1 MKDYI
6 EHILEEIKH
15 NRLSKQEGLEQIR
28 QFRSKG
34 NVVQQTPD
42 GGQQTGM
49 QESTL
54 MLAPVWDIVAATQ
67 DVLWPA
73 ADTSV
78 VLIGGDASR
87 FEWMRKIY
95 PFLQRP
101 ELSATDNVEQL
112 LVQLKAID
120 KISHICWVAPVS
132 FSGGLSDERL
142 IDAQYEGVLSLFR
155 LTKALLQLNYAT
167 TGIGLT
173 IITEQALEVNLR
185 ETNHPANAG
194 VHGIASVIA
203 KEYPSWKVRLLDLEE
218 NTDWE
223 QAAVFNVPPSPEGET
238 FAYRNTRW
246 FNRKFVPYTATDSSD
261 VIYRQKG
268 VYVVIGGSGGVG
280 EVWSHYLADRYDAQ
294 LVWIGRRKADEDIQ
308 TKLEKFKK
316 KRPYYISADASD
328 SNALKDALQDA
339 QRQFGAIHGI
349 VHSALEVA
357 DKSIADLKEEE
368 FRRGVK
374 VKANIAVRIAQA
386 VGNDRPDFILFFSSM
401 AAFTR
406 EAGHS
411 VYASACT
418 FKDAF
423 ALQLAKSTGITVKV
437 MNWGYWG
444 DIGAGGQVPASF
456 RARLS
461 KAGIG
466 SITAEDGMKSLDS
479 LMAANISQIGLTKVN
494 TNFSMPQLLP
504 QTSVT
509 AYTTRSAP
517 VIDRLQQSARWDQ
530 ALVDRMYSEVEDP
543 MNAMGK
549 LLCHLLFGQLQ
560 SLGFF
565 HGAIEDVSEQRV
577 VSGVL
582 PIYYRWLE
590 ESLLVLSRHDF
601 VRLTDNVWYVTDY
614 SPVDMD
620 AVWGEWDSR
629 KEAWLSNPHI
639 KAKVVLLEV
648 SLKALP
654 EVLTGRKQSTQI
666 MFPNS
671 SMKLVEGIYKYN
683 LVADYFN
690 EVLADTVVDYLNTRI
705 KDDPAVRIRIIEIGA
720 GTGGTSA
727 MVFKKLAGYHQ
738 HVAEYC
744 YTDLSRAFLMHA
756 DREFGSQNPFL
767 TYRIFDAGKPPAMQ
781 DVPVETYDL
790 VVATNVL
797 HATKNIR
804 ETLRNTKALLKKNGL
819 VLLNEL
825 SSNNMVNHLAFSLL
839 EGWWLSEDEELR
851 IPGCPGLFPHQ
862 WQEVLENEGFDHVIF
877 PAEGTHTLGQQIV
890 VAQSNGV
897 VRQAMATEQPVTEI
911 TRETAQAAPQ
921 AKPVEVVSSSVANDQ
936 QREDK
941 VKAAIIDKLT
951 ISLKIGRKQINA
963 NAPFADYGL
972 DSITGVHF
980 IELLN
985 QELAISLS
993 TTTLFDHSSVNQL
1006 TSYLLETYPSLV
1018 HTGQMTEV
1026 PVTVAEKTDVAIA
1039 AATEQTGKEGI
1050 AEKEAI
1056 AVIGIS
1062 GRFPG
1067 ADNVDELWEHLAA
1080 GNDLVGSVKR
1090 WDLSS
1095 FFPDGRYC
1103 DKGGFLDD
1111 ITRFDPD
1118 FFGISGLEATYMDP
1132 QHRIFLEETWKAL
1145 EDAGYAGADME
1156 GKTCG
1161 IYVGCH
1167 AGDYQDLFSGHEPA
1181 QAMWGNA
1188 SSVVPAR
1195 IAYFL
1200 NLKGPAV
1207 SVDTACSSSLMSIH
1221 LACQGLWTGETQ
1233 MAIAGGIFVQSTPKF
1248 YVFANRAEM
1257 LSPTGHCH
1265 TFDEAA
1271 DGFVP
1276 GEGVGVVILK
1286 RLSEALAAG
1295 DHIYGVIAGSGINQD
1310 GTTNGITAPSAIS
1323 QERLVSDVY
1332 TSFGIDAASVQMIEA
1347 HGTGTRL
1354 GDPIEF
1360 EAITRAFRK
1369 QTNLSGY
1376 CSIGSIKT
1384 NIGHTSAAAGV
1395 AGLIKVLLSLKHKK
1409 IPASLYYKQGNPRIN
1424 FNDSPFYVNTVL
1436 RPWDINAGKKRMAA
1450 VSSFGF
1456 SGTNAHLVIAE
1467 APDATVSSIQQPAY
1481 LVVLSARSAEQ
1492 LRQQADMLAIAI
1504 GTHQYQTAAISYT
1517 LLNGRRH
1524 LTHRLACVVTDSAE
1538 LKRLLEQWLEKGK
1551 VAGIYTGIVA
1561 DGEEGS
1567 QTALKQYGN
1576 ECIAF
1581 CRSSPAKQEF
1591 REKLVVVAELFTQG
1605 YQLKYG
1611 SLLENGHRISLPSYP
1626 FVKEQYWLPDTA
1638 PQSGTTSLNGVLH
1651 PMLHRNIS
1659 SLSFTRYESTFTGKE
1674 FFLSDHVVNGKHIL
1688 PGVAYLEMAREAV
1701 AQALTDHGGPL
1712 PDVRLQNITWLQ
1724 PFAVNGHPE
1733 SLQVRLQQLQD
1744 TQVSFEI
1751 FSKNGNT
1758 EFVHSQGQAVPVAKP
1773 VLPAQSIEAIKAA
1786 CHLYQL
1792 SGEQCY
1798 LAFSAM
1804 GLAYGPAHKCIEEVF
1819 VGRDKVLARLVVPEV
1834 IATTSDA
1841 YTFHPALL
1849 DAALQ
1854 AAMALNTDLREPSRI
1869 APDSLALPFILQEAE
1884 VVEKITTPVLWVIAR
1899 NSAESRPGEQI
1910 VKLDVDVCDATGRTL
1925 VRLRGFSAKIPQ
1937 RHSGVAVNSPATVA
1951 DQTSYTSLLTP
1962 VWNELLH
1969 WTPVNSH
1976 LSKAAT
1982 VAIAGGTDAAVAQV
1996 RAHFPQSSILAIRPE
2011 ETVNAIVERL
2021 NGFGPVDH
2029 LVWIASYTHFETIT
2043 DSGIISTQQTTVL
2056 ALFRLIKALLAVG
2069 YGIRELQWT
2078 IITVKAQ
2085 AINKHDHIQAAAAGI
2100 HGLAGSMAKEY
2111 GNWSVRIVDVDDQ
2124 YHLPVG
2130 DLFSLPADKAGD
2142 AYAFRQGAWYQQG
2155 LLSIPPTRNDAP
2167 VYRKGGVYVV
2177 IGGASGIGKA
2187 WSEHLVSAYQAQIVW
2202 IGRRPEDTAIQAAIS
2217 VLKAAGKAPV
2227 YIQADATNETSL
2239 AAACR
2244 ETEQRFGRI
2253 HGIVHSAIVL
2263 QDRGL
2268 ASMEETQFMAG
2279 LSPKVDVCVNIAK
2292 VFRHVHPDFVLFFSG
2307 IMSFIKAA
2315 GQSNYAAGCTFK
2327 DAFAHQLATEW
2338 PVSVKVMN
2346 WGYWGTLGIVAS
2358 KEYQDRMTAAG
2369 ILSISPDEGMR
2380 ALDTLMTGSF
2390 GQIAFAKTTQAVP
2403 LIAMLPSEKVAIY
2416 NDTIPSLIGALGN
2429 AAQQTDAESDTLYTA
2444 VLSELSDRA
2453 ALLFGAVADGVE
2465 PDAPLTEYGFD
2476 ELALAGVLN
2485 HLNERYGLQLVP
2497 SMFAENITFRQAA
2510 TQVAGLRPGTSA
2522 IAAAYEEK
2530 ADRIR
2535 RTVLPHMQ
2543 EMDAMLAKVLW
2554 SILGGMGLWREQVVT
2569 VDSLLSGTTIRPGFR
2584 RWLEESLEA
2593 LVRKGYLLAEKT
2605 GYTVQQTFSSA
2616 PDVVWSEWHQQK
2628 RAWLNNPS
2636 LQARVKLLEET
2647 LKVLPEILT
2656 GEIAATS
2663 VLFPGSS
2670 MERVEGIYKHNLVSE
2685 YFNEVLSATLLEY
2698 LRLRKEQDPAMK
2710 VRILEAGA
2718 GTGGTS
2724 YTVLHQLA
2732 PYKAHIAEYC
2742 YTDVSKAFLQFAEQT
2757 YGPSFPY
2764 LTYQLFDVEK
2774 PIEEQGIPAGAFDIV
2789 ISANALHATHNIRQ
2803 TLRNIKASMKKSGLL
2818 LLNEMCVNPLFPHL
2832 TFGLLD
2838 GWWLYEDPALRMPG
2852 CPGLS
2857 PASWKRVME
2866 ETGLDPVVFPVA
2878 AAADLD
2884 FQIIVAESDGIV
2896 RQPEQQRSSVAATS
2910 TVVAPPA
2917 MRNEPPQ
2924 PAAKPLQQV
2933 TAVAAGVTDQMI
2945 EEHIRM
2951 VLHESIATV
2960 LMIKEDRILD
2970 ERSFSEYGIDSIIAV
2985 KLINLINKECG
2996 VTLQTTVLF
3005 DYNNVNQLLRHII
3018 DKFKPSLVRALS
3030 AAVIADVPAAAIPVA
3045 GQEQTIIA
3053 PPAYTSGPE
3062 RPLTV
3067 TPIAEIPAAAMG
3079 TYHRVLLERPGGIE
3093 ELRIVA
3099 ADVSAPAPDEV
3110 QISVRSFSLN
3120 FADLLCLRGL
3130 YPGMPPYPFT
3140 PGVEASGVIVHVG
3153 SNVKAFRKGDE
3164 VIATIA
3170 ETMGGQAT
3178 HITCQQKDVFLKPA
3192 SLSFEEA
3199 AALPAVAMTA
3209 IDTLH
3214 KAGLKKGERILIQ
3227 TATGGTGLMLVQ
3239 LALHYGAE
3247 IYATAGSQHK
3257 LDYLRQ
3263 LGVQHVINYRENDFQ
3278 QELMRM
3284 TGGQGVHVVVNTL
3297 SGDAMQKGM
3306 QCLAPGGRY
3315 VELAMMALKSARNI
3329 DLSIFSNN
3337 QAFYSGDVRKL
3348 GMLDHTLITS
3358 YRKEML
3364 AMVEKGVLRPT
3375 ICKQFSLESLSAAYA
3390 FLDQRENIGKVV
3402 VGIPSAYQYRAG
3414 LDHEVVS
3421 AKQTTVPVQTGFAK
3435 EDIAVIGVSGRFPQ
3449 SDNIHELW
3457 EHLKEGHDLTEEVNR
3472 WDLES
3477 YYANDPEKAYCKR
3490 GGFLKDIASFDPLFF
3505 NISGAEATYMDP
3517 QQRIF
3522 LEEAWRAL
3530 EDAGY
3535 AGKIVDGASCGVY
3548 VGCHVG
3554 DYHHLFDEREQP
3566 AQAMWGNA
3574 GSVIPARIAYYL
3586 NLKGPAIAV
3595 DTACSSSL
3603 VSIHLACQGLWS
3615 NETSMAL
3622 AGGVF
3627 IQSTPWFYLSAN
3639 KAEMLSPTG
3648 YCHTFDQ
3655 QADGFVPGEGAGVVV
3670 LKRLSDA
3677 LAAGDH
3683 IYGVIK
3689 GSAINQDGTTNGLTA
3704 PSALSQEQLEAK
3716 VYSSFDINPAEIQL
3730 VEAHGTGTRLGDPIE
3745 YDALTR
3751 AFARFTDEKQFCAI
3765 GSIKSNMGHAAAAAG
3780 VSGLVKLLLSLRYK
3794 QIPPSLHFH
3803 DGNTNIAFT
3812 DSPFYVNTT
3821 LRDWPQP
3828 VHHKRMAAI
3837 SSFGFSGTNAHLILE
3852 EAPAVVRT
3860 HAALPGYLFVLS
3872 ARTDKQLKAQV
3883 SQLLAH
3889 LSQDPDANAGNIS
3902 YTLLLGRKHLLH
3914 RIACVARTTR
3924 ELVNML
3930 KKYLEKGKAPQLY
3943 TAVLTEGE
3951 FREQAALRKYGNEC
3965 LRQLGQTDN
3974 PTDYLERLFSVGELF
3989 IQGYNLEYEALFT
4002 GGEYGRV
4009 PLPVYPFEK
4018 EIYWVEE
4025 SVRPRVIETQLHP
4038 LLHRYAPVAGS
4049 QQFITVFRG
4058 SEYFFTGHVIQQ
4070 KTILPGVAY
4079 LEMARAAI
4087 MHVLPPLPAGAVLQL
4102 KDVVLSQPLIAEDRT
4117 LTVHTRLAE
4126 DGAGDS
4132 TFEIS
4137 SISADGQTILH
4148 CSGRLSVQ
4156 TNLQFPSRNLSAVAA
4171 SCNVGVVSGE
4181 QLYALF
4187 AGKESVYGPLFQAV
4201 QHVLTGRG
4209 ISLATIQLPSSLLYK
4224 PGEYQLHPV
4233 VMDAALQSTLALS
4246 PDDAQ
4251 YSALPFLFEE
4261 VTVLRSCEP
4270 NMKAVVTE
4278 TSGAGNAKVRSF
4290 SIELY
4295 NEQEQLCVLVRN
4307 LHIRMLALTPAVV
4320 NETVYFLPQWRQ
4332 AVLSDSGTVVADRQ
4346 LVVYGRHL
4354 ADRWSA
4360 AAKVKV
4366 IEDLSG
4372 TPEARFTQA
4381 SLALL
4386 HILRDMLGM
4395 KKHHQQLLQVVIS
4408 QQDAA
4413 LLMAGFSAMLKT
4425 AHQEKPA
4432 LLCQLIVVEEGTEPE
4447 QLVLQNGA
4455 DPEEQLIKYENGQRY
4470 VAGFTRIDSTSLD
4483 DRMPWR
4489 QNGTYLITGGA
4500 GGLGRIFANEIARK
4514 VAGARII
4521 LTGRSA
4527 QDVRQQE
4534 LLHALE
4540 ESGVKAVYQQMDV
4553 SNEAAVQQVVA
4564 DILRENG
4571 ALHGVIHCAGIT
4583 ADDFIIRK
4591 EDTSFERVLAPKVN
4605 GLVGLDKVTKDL
4617 ALDFFVVS
4625 SSMAGVL
4632 GNTGQVDYAAANAF
4646 MDAYIASRQQLVASG
4661 QRHGRSVS
4669 INWSLWEEGGMRP
4682 DHISENIIKETT
4694 GMLALDRQQGIS
4706 AFYRALNSGL
4716 PQVMVVA
4723 GNGQRLVEAISHTVK
4738 KTVPDEKK
4746 STVAGTSHEKAVA
4759 LLKQRLSAVLKIPAA
4774 QIETNAQLEKY
4785 GIDSVMVVTLTNA
4798 LEQTFG
4804 LLPKTLFFEYQ
4815 TIAQL
4820 AGYFQEAFPEKIA
4833 ELTGGGGTRSEH
4845 RESVLPSAIQAKMP
4859 VIQQQQAKASPQQQ
4873 LEDVAIIG
4881 LAGRYPGAADINAF
4895 WENLRAG
4902 KDTVTEVP
4910 SERWAHQL
4918 FFDPAK
4924 GKAGKTYTK
4933 WGGFID
4939 GVDEFD
4945 PRFFNISPREAVM
4958 IDPQER
4964 LFLQCVYNTMED
4976 AGYTRQSLAAAGN
4989 VGVFAGVMYLEYQ
5002 LYGLQETMAGRPVA
5016 MSGSASSIAN
5026 RVSYF
5031 CNFHGPSLAVDTMC
5045 SSSLTALHLA
5055 CHSLQRGECAVAIAG
5070 GVNVSIHPNK
5080 YLMLGQGGFASS
5092 KGRCE
5097 SFGEGGDG
5105 YVPGEG
5111 VGAVLLKP
5119 LSRAV
5124 ADGDHIY
5131 GVIRGSAIN
5140 HGGKTNGYTVP
5151 NPQAQATLISTA
5163 LRNAG
5168 IDARTISYIEAHG
5181 TGTSL
5186 GDPIEIAGLTK
5197 SFREYGNDVQY
5208 CAIGSAKSNI
5218 GHCESAAGIA
5228 GISKILLQLKHR
5240 ELAPSL
5246 HTAQLNPNI
5255 DFASSPFQV
5264 QVRSGKWERPVV
5276 TIDGVTRQYPLR
5288 AGLSAFGAGGSNAH
5302 ILIEEYV
5309 AVNEGPSYIDGPFVI
5324 VLSTKDE
5331 ARLNELVSRLL
5342 ASVRQGVYTDA
5353 DLASIAYTL
5362 QVGREAM
5369 DERLGLIVHSL
5380 AELES
5385 LLSAGAAAIYRSE
5398 GATQAAVLSGLLGD
5412 EEVNALTDKW
5422 LRDRNYDKLLR
5433 YWVKGGTVNWELLY
5447 PGAHPQR
5454 ISLPVYPFA
5463 KEKYWI
5469 VKPEHV
5475 DQLTLSL
5482 TQQGHKNLVNQDQPA
5497 TVKAPVVSK
5506 EENDHR
5512 IDLTPL
5518 SVVDE
5523 IIPTGPTSV
5532 TQSIELTSEP
5542 VPLPEERVPETSII
5556 SVVAENSLVTIEETL
5571 RKSLALALGLEES
5584 EILADKN
5591 FIDLGL
5597 DSIMGV
5603 EWIKSINTAFGI
5615 ELGAARLYD
5624 YPELRK
5630 LAAFIRAEQQKSGS
5644 TTSAQQEIP
5653 AAAIPVVKPALQTP
5667 AQPSS
5672 GSAII
5677 TAPSV
5682 NILKE
5687 ELTRS
5692 LAGALSLLPGEI
5704 SPDRNFVD
5712 MGLDSIIGVEWIHQI
5727 NARYGTAVIV
5737 TKIYDHATINEFA
5750 KFLSSEMTNIS
5761 TYEPVQSL
5769 QQEFSLD
5776 DVVRQVEK
5784 GEMDAEAANLLL
5796 AVLSKQ

>member
-34 NVVQQTPD
+34 TVVQQGTD
-42 GGQQTGM
+42 AGQQNGL
-49 QESTL
+49 QEKTL
-54 MLAPVWDIVAATQ
+54 MLVPVWDIAADAQ
-67 DVLWPA
+67 ERLWPA
-73 ADTSV
+73 TDTPV
-78 VLIGGDASR
+78 VLIGGDAKR
-87 FEWMRKIY
+87 FEWMRQLY
-95 PFLQRP
+95 PSIQQLQ
-101 ELSATDNVEQL
+101 LSATADIEQIV
-112 LVQLKAID
+112 VQLKAID
-120 KISHICWVAPVS
+120 KIGHICWIAPVA
-132 FSGGLSDERL
+132 FSGSLNDDRL
-142 IDAQYEGVLSLFR
+142 VDAQYEGVLSLFR
-155 LTKALLQLNYAT
+155 LTKALLQLDYARV
-167 TGIGLT
+167 GIGLT
-173 IITEQALEVNLR
+173 IITEQTLEVNLR
-185 ETNHPANAG
+185 ETNYPANAG

-203 KEYPSWKVRLLDLEE
+203 KEYPSWKIRLLDLEE
-218 NTDWE
+218 NADWE
-223 QAAVFNVPPSPEGET
+223 AAAVFNIRPSADGET
-238 FAYRNTRW
+238 LAYRNTRW
-246 FNRKFVPYTATDSSD
+246 FNRRFVSYAGSDSKD
-261 VIYRQKG
+261 VLYRQGG

-308 TKLEKFKK
+308 VKLKKFTK

-328 SNALKDALQDA
+328 SNVLRDALQEIKA
-339 QRQFGAIHGI
+339 QFGAVHGI

-357 DKSIADLKEEE
+357 DKSMADLTEEA

-374 VKANIAVRIAQA
+374 VKADIAIRIAQA

-423 ALQLAKSTGITVKV
+423 ALQLAKSTGIRVKV

-466 SITAEDGMKSLDS
+466 SITADEGMKSLDS
-479 LMAANISQIGLTKVN
+479 LMTANIGQIGLTRVN
-494 TNFSMPQLLP
+494 ANFTMPQLLH
-504 QTSVT
+504 QTSIT
-509 AYTTRSAP
+509 TYTTRSTP
-517 VIDRLQQSARWDQ
+517 VIDRLKQLADWDQ
-530 ALVDRMYSEVEDP
+530 TLVDRMYSEVEDP

-565 HGAIEDVSEQRV
+565 RSAIEEVGKQRV
-577 VSGVL
+577 ESGVL

-601 VRLTDNVWYVTDY
+601 VYLTDGAWHVTDY

-620 AVWGEWDSR
+620 AVWAEWDSR
-629 KEAWLSNPHI
+629 KEAWLNNPHI

-654 EVLTGRKQSTQI
+654 EVLTGKKQSTQI

-756 DREFGSQNPFL
+756 DREFGAENPFL
-767 TYRIFDAGKPPAMQ
+767 TYRIFDAGKSPATQ
-781 DVPVETYDL
+781 DVPVEAYDL
-790 VVATNVL
+790 VIATNVL

-804 ETLRNTKALLKKNGL
+804 ETLRNTKALLNKNGL

-851 IPGCPGLFPHQ
+851 IPGCPGLFPYQ

-877 PAEGTHTLGQQIV
+877 PAEGTHALGQQIV

-897 VRQAMATEQPVTEI
+897 VRQALEIEQPVKEI
-911 TRETAQAAPQ
+911 AKATVDVSPQ
-921 AKPVEVVSSSVANDQ
+921 VKPVDVVPSSAANDQ

-941 VKAAIIDKLT
+941 VKSAIIDKLT
-951 ISLKIGRKQINA
+951 ISLKIDRKQINV

-1006 TSYLLETYPSLV
+1006 TSYLLDTYPSLA
-1018 HTGQMTEV
+1018 HTGLLTEMPMTIPNAQKADMV
-1026 PVTVAEKTDVAIA
+1026 VAVSK
-1039 AATEQTGKEGI
+1039 EQTKKEGI
-1050 AEKEAI
+1050 VQKEAI

-1067 ADNVDELWEHLAA
+1067 ADNVDELWKHLAA
-1080 GNDLVGSVKR
+1080 GTDLVGSVKR
-1090 WDLSS
+1090 WDLSG

-1111 ITRFDPD
+1111 ITCFDPD

-1156 GKTCG
+1156 GRTCG

-1167 AGDYQDLFSGHEPA
+1167 AGDYQELFSGHEPA

-1257 LSPTGHCH
+1257 LSPTGHCY

-1276 GEGVGVVILK
+1276 GEGAGVVILK
-1286 RLSEALAAG
+1286 RLSDALAAG

-1332 TSFGIDAASVQMIEA
+1332 ASFGIDAASIQMIEA

-1369 QTNLSGY
+1369 QTSLNGY

-1395 AGLIKVLLSLKHKK
+1395 AGLIKVLLSLKYKK
-1409 IPASLYYKQGNPRIN
+1409 IPASLHYKQGNPRIN

-1467 APDATVSSIQQPAY
+1467 APDAGVSNVQQPAY

-1492 LRQQADMLAIAI
+1492 LRQQADMLAAAI
-1504 GTHQYQTAAISYT
+1504 GTYQHEVAAISYT

-1524 LTHRLACVVTDSAE
+1524 LTHRLACVVADSVE

-1551 VAGIYTGIVA
+1551 VADIYTGIVS

-1576 ECIAF
+1576 ECITF
-1581 CRSSPAKQEF
+1581 CRSSRPQQEY

-1611 SLLENGHRISLPSYP
+1611 SLFESGRRISLPSYP
-1626 FVKEQYWLPDTA
+1626 FVKEKYWLPETA
-1638 PQSGTTSLNGVLH
+1638 PQPAKTLFNGVLH

-1659 SLSFTRYESTFTGKE
+1659 GLSFTRYESTFTGRE
-1674 FFLSDHVVNGKHIL
+1674 FFLSDHVVDGKHIL

-1701 AQALTDHGGPL
+1701 AQALADNGGLL
-1712 PDVRLQNITWLQ
+1712 PDVRLQNINWLQ
-1724 PFAVNGHPE
+1724 PFSVNGHPA

-1744 TQVSFEI
+1744 TQVAFEI
-1751 FSKNGNT
+1751 FSKQGNN
-1758 EFVHSQGQAVPVAKP
+1758 EFIHSQGQAVPAGKS
-1773 VLPAQSIEAIKAA
+1773 VLPAQSIEALKAS

-1798 LAFSAM
+1798 RAFSAM
-1804 GLAYGPAHKCIEEVF
+1804 GLAYGPAHRCITEVF
-1819 VGRDKVLARLVVPEV
+1819 VGRDKVLARLVIPEV
-1834 IATTSDA
+1834 IAPTSDA

-1884 VVEKITTPVLWVIAR
+1884 VIEKIKGPDLWVVAR
-1899 NSAESRPGEQI
+1899 NNAESRPGEQI
-1910 VKLDVDVCDATGRTL
+1910 VKLDVDVCDTAGRTL

-1937 RHSGVAVNSPATVA
+1937 RGQSGVALNSPATIA
-1951 DQTSYTSLLTP
+1951 DQSSHTSLLTP

-1969 WTPVNSH
+1969 WTPVSNLPS
-1976 LSKAAT
+1976 AASA
-1982 VAIAGGTDAAVAQV
+1982 VAIIGGTDAAISQL
-1996 RAHFPQSSILAIRPE
+1996 RAHLPQSRLLAVRPE
-2011 ETVNAIVERL
+2011 ETVNVIADRL
-2021 NGFGPVDH
+2021 TSFGPVDH
-2029 LVWIASYTHFETIT
+2029 IVWIAPYTHFATLA
-2043 DSGIISTQQTTVL
+2043 DSGIISAQQTTVL

-2069 YGIRELQWT
+2069 YGIKELQWT
-2078 IITVKAQ
+2078 IVTVKAQ

-2111 GNWSVRIVDVDDQ
+2111 GNWSVRIVDVDDPHQ
-2124 YHLPVG
+2124 LPVG
-2130 DLFSLPADKAGD
+2130 EIFSLPVNKEGD
-2142 AYAFRQGAWYQQG
+2142 AYAFRQGSWYQQQ
-2155 LLSIPPTRNDAP
+2155 LLSIPHTVNDAP
-2167 VYRKGGVYVV
+2167 VYRKGGIYVV

-2187 WSEHLVSAYQAQIVW
+2187 WSEHLVRKYQAQIVW
-2202 IGRRPEDTAIQAAIS
+2202 IGRRPEDAVIKAAIS
-2217 VLKAAGKAPV
+2217 ALEAAGKAPV
-2227 YIQADATNETSL
+2227 YIQADATNEASL

-2244 ETEQRFGRI
+2244 ETETRFGRI

-2268 ASMEETQFMAG
+2268 ANMEDMHFMAG
-2279 LSPKVDVCVNIAK
+2279 LSPKVDVCVNMAK

-2327 DAFAHQLATEW
+2327 DAFAHQLGIEW

-2346 WGYWGTLGIVAS
+2346 WGYWGTLGIVSS
-2358 KEYQDRMTAAG
+2358 KAYQDRMTAAG
-2369 ILSISPDEGMR
+2369 ILSISPEEGLH
-2380 ALDTLMTGSF
+2380 ALDTLMTGAF
-2390 GQIAFAKTTQAVP
+2390 GQIAFAKTTHAVP
-2403 LIAMLPSEKVAIY
+2403 LTTMLPSEKINVY
-2416 NDTIPSLIGALGN
+2416 TGTIPSLIGDLGN
-2429 AAQQTDAESDTLYTA
+2429 TAKQRDIENDTLHTA
-2444 VLSELSDRA
+2444 VLNELSDRA
-2453 ALLFGAVADGVE
+2453 ALLFGTVSGGID
-2465 PDAPLTEYGFD
+2465 PDAQLMEYGFD

-2510 TQVAGLRPGTSA
+2510 TQVAGHHAGTFS
-2522 IAAAYEEK
+2522 IAAAHEEK

-2535 RTVLPHMQ
+2535 KTVLPHMQ
-2543 EMDAMLAKVLW
+2543 EMDDMLAKMLW
-2554 SILGGMGLWREQVVT
+2554 SILGSMGLGREQLVT
-2569 VDSLLSGTTIRPGFR
+2569 VDRLLQGTTIRPGFR

-2593 LVRKGYLLAEKT
+2593 LARKGYLLVEQT
-2605 GYTVQQTFSSA
+2605 GYRLQQTLLVA
-2616 PDVVWSEWHQQK
+2616 PDVIWSEWHQRK
-2628 RAWLNNPS
+2628 TAWLNNPS

-2656 GEIAATS
+2656 GQIAATS

-2724 YTVLHQLA
+2724 YTVLHQLV
-2732 PYKAHIAEYC
+2732 PYKEHIAEYC

-2774 PIEEQGIPAGAFDIV
+2774 PIAEQGIPADAFDIV

-2803 TLRNIKASMKKSGLL
+2803 TLRNIKAAMKKNGLL

-2852 CPGLS
+2852 CPGLA

-2884 FQIIVAESDGIV
+2884 FQIIVAESDGVV
-2896 RQPEQQRSSVAATS
+2896 RQPEQQRSSTAVPPV
-2910 TVVAPPA
+2910 VVAPAA
-2917 MRNEPPQ
+2917 MKKESPQ
-2924 PAAKPLQQV
+2924 PAPKPVQQA
-2933 TAVAAGVTDQMI
+2933 TAIAAGITDQMI
-2945 EEHIRM
+2945 EEHVRM

-2960 LMIKEDRILD
+2960 LMIKEGRILD

-2996 VTLQTTVLF
+2996 VTLQTTALF

-3018 DKFKPSLVRALS
+3018 EKFKPALVRALS
-3030 AAVIADVPAAAIPVA
+3030 TEVIADVPGTTVPVSA
-3045 GQEQTIIA
+3045 
-3053 PPAYTSGPE
+3053 PE
-3062 RPLTV
+3062 RTAIHQSVYTAVPELSLPV
-3067 TPIAEIPAAAMG
+3067 TPLAEIPVTSTG

-3099 ADVSAPAPDEV
+3099 TDVSAPAPDEV

-3130 YPGMPPYPFT
+3130 YPDMPPYPFT
-3140 PGVEASGVIVHVG
+3140 PGVEASGVVVDVG
-3153 SNVKAFRKGDE
+3153 NNVKAFRKGDE

-3178 HITCQQKDVFLKPA
+3178 LITCKQKDVFLKPA

-3199 AALPAVAMTA
+3199 SALPAVAMTA

-3247 IYATAGSQHK
+3247 VYATAGSQHK
-3257 LDYLRQ
+3257 LDYLYQ
-3263 LGVQHVINYRENDFQ
+3263 LGVQHVINYRERDFQ

-3315 VELAMMALKSARNI
+3315 VELAMMALKSARNV
-3329 DLSIFSNN
+3329 DLSIFNNN
-3337 QAFYSGDVRKL
+3337 QAFYSVDVRKL

-3358 YRKEML
+3358 YRNEML
-3364 AMVEKGVLRPT
+3364 ALVEKGVLRPT

-3402 VGIPSAYQYRAG
+3402 VGIPVTHQYQAG
-3414 LDHEVVS
+3414 PGYQSVS
-3421 AKQTTVPVQTGFAK
+3421 GNQVTAPAQHGFTR

-3457 EHLKEGHDLTEEVNR
+3457 EHLKEGHDLTEEVSR
-3472 WDLES
+3472 WDLET
-3477 YYANDPEKAYCKR
+3477 YYADDPGKAYCKR

-3535 AGKIVDGASCGVY
+3535 AGKSIDGASCGVY

-3554 DYHHLFDEREQP
+3554 DYHHLFDEKEQP

-3704 PSALSQEQLEAK
+3704 PSALSQEQLEVK
-3716 VYSSFDINPAEIQL
+3716 VYSNFDINPADIQL

-3803 DGNTNIAFT
+3803 DGNANIAFA

-3828 VHHKRMAAI
+3828 ARHKRMAAI

-3852 EAPAVVRT
+3852 EAPVVVRT
-3860 HAALPGYLFVLS
+3860 HAALPGYLIVFS

-3883 SQLLAH
+3883 SQLLAY
-3889 LSQDPDANAGNIS
+3889 LDQEPDADAGNIS

-3914 RIACVARTTR
+3914 RIACVVRNTR
-3924 ELVNML
+3924 ELINML
-3930 KKYLEKGKAPQLY
+3930 KKYLEKGRAPQLY

-3965 LRQLGQTDN
+3965 LRQLSHADN
-3974 PTDYLERLFSVGELF
+3974 PADYLERLFSVGELF
-3989 IQGYNLEYEALFT
+3989 IQGYNLEYETLFT
-4002 GGEYGRV
+4002 AGEYGRI

-4018 EIYWVEE
+4018 DIYWVEE
-4025 SVRPRVIETQLHP
+4025 SMRPRAITTQLHP
-4038 LLHRYAPVAGS
+4038 LLHRYAPVAGL
-4049 QQFITVFRG
+4049 QQFTSVFRG

-4070 KTILPGVAY
+4070 KKILPGVAY

-4087 MHVLPPLPAGAVLQL
+4087 MHVLPPLPAGSTLQL
-4102 KDVVLSQPLIAEDRT
+4102 KDVVLSQLLVAEDRP
-4117 LTVHTRLAE
+4117 LTVHTRLVE

-4132 TFEIS
+4132 SFKIS
-4137 SISADGQTILH
+4137 SAGGDGQTILH
-4148 CSGRLSVQ
+4148 CSGRLSIQ
-4156 TNLQFPSRNLSAVAA
+4156 TNVEIPSRSLSAVTAA
-4171 SCNVGVVSGE
+4171 CNAGVVTGE

-4187 AGKESVYGPLFQAV
+4187 TEKESVYGPLFRAV
-4201 QHVLTGRG
+4201 KQVLTGRG
-4209 ISLATIQLPSSLLYK
+4209 IALATIQLPSSLPYT
-4224 PGEYQLHPV
+4224 PGEYQLHPII
-4233 VMDAALQSTLALS
+4233 MDAALQSTLALS
-4246 PDDAQ
+4246 PGDDQ

-4261 VTVLRSCEP
+4261 VTLLRSCEP
-4270 NMKAVVTE
+4270 EMKVVVTE
-4278 TSGAGNAKVRSF
+4278 TSEKGQEKVRSF

-4295 NEQEQLCVLVRN
+4295 NEREELCVLVRN
-4307 LHIRMLALTPAVV
+4307 LHIRMLTVTPAVT
-4320 NETVYFLPQWRQ
+4320 NETVYFQPQWRH
-4332 AVLSDSGTVVADRQ
+4332 AALPDRSAVVADRQ
-4346 LVVYGRHL
+4346 VVVYGRQL
-4354 ADRWSA
+4354 ASSWSDA
-4360 AAKVKV
+4360 AHIKV
-4366 IEDLSG
+4366 IEDMAV
-4372 TPEARFTQA
+4372 TPETRFTQA
-4381 SLALL
+4381 GLALL
-4386 HILRDMLGM
+4386 HIIRDVLGM

-4408 QQDAA
+4408 KDDAS
-4413 LLMAGFSAMLKT
+4413 LLMTGFSAMLKT

-4432 LLCQLIVVEEGTEPE
+4432 LLCQLIIVADGTAPE
-4447 QLVLQNGA
+4447 QLTIMNSA

-4470 VAGFTRIDSTSLD
+4470 VSAFTRIDSTSLD

-4500 GGLGRIFANEIARK
+4500 GGLGSIFANEIAQQIP
-4514 VAGARII
+4514 GAHII
-4521 LTGRSA
+4521 LTGRSE
-4527 QDVRQQE
+4527 QDRKQEE
-4534 LLHALE
+4534 LLRTLDGLGA
-4540 ESGVKAVYQQMDV
+4540 KAVYYQMDV
-4553 SNEAAVQQVVA
+4553 SNEEAVQQVIT
-4564 DILRENG
+4564 DILRRNG
-4571 ALHGVIHCAGIT
+4571 TLHGIIHCAGIT
-4583 ADDFIIRK
+4583 DDDFIIRK
-4591 EDTSFERVLAPKVN
+4591 EDASFKRVLAPKVN
-4605 GLVGLDKVTKDL
+4605 GLVWLDKATKDIV
-4617 ALDFFVVS
+4617 LDFFAVS
-4625 SSMAGVL
+4625 SSMAGAL
-4632 GNTGQVDYAAANAF
+4632 GNSGQVDYAAANAF
-4646 MDAYIASRQQLVASG
+4646 MDAYITSRQQLVASG

-4669 INWSLWEEGGMRP
+4669 INWSLWEDGGMRP
-4682 DHISENIIKETT
+4682 DSTSENIIKQTT
-4694 GMLALDRQQGIS
+4694 GMQALDRQQGIS
-4706 AFYRALNSGL
+4706 AFYKALNSGL

-4723 GNGQRLVEAISHTVK
+4723 GDGQRLVGAITHTVQ
-4738 KTVPDEKK
+4738 TTGRHEKK
-4746 STVAGTSHEKAVA
+4746 STVAGTTHEKAVA
-4759 LLKQRLSAVLKIPAA
+4759 LLKQQMSAVLKIPAA

-4804 LLPKTLFFEYQ
+4804 PLPKTLFFEYQ

-4820 AGYFQEAFPEKIA
+4820 AGYFLEAFSGKIA
-4833 ELTGGGGTRSEH
+4833 QLTGDTGVHSEG
-4845 RESVLPSAIQAKMP
+4845 RKPTVSSPVQARNP
-4859 VIQQQQAKASPQQQ
+4859 VIQQQPAKAIPQQQ

-4881 LAGRYPGAADINAF
+4881 LAGRYPGAVDINAF
-4895 WENLRAG
+4895 WENLRTG

-4910 SERWAHQL
+4910 TERWAHQL
-4918 FFDPAK
+4918 FFDPEK

-4976 AGYTRQSLAAAGN
+4976 AGYTRQSLSAAGN

-5002 LYGLQETMAGRPVA
+5002 LYGLQETMLGRPVA

-5031 CNFHGPSLAVDTMC
+5031 CNFNGPSLAVDTMC

-5055 CHSLQRGECAVAIAG
+5055 CQSLQRGECVVAIAG

-5119 LSRAV
+5119 LSRAI

-5151 NPQAQATLISTA
+5151 NPQAQATLIGTA

-5197 SFREYGNDVQY
+5197 SFREYSDDVQY

-5246 HTAQLNPNI
+5246 HANKLNPNI
-5255 DFASSPFQV
+5255 DFTASPFQL
-5264 QVRSGKWERPVV
+5264 QVKSGKWERPVV
-5276 TIDGVTRQYPLR
+5276 TIDGTTQQYPLR
-5288 AGLSAFGAGGSNAH
+5288 AGISAFGAGGSNAH
-5302 ILIEEYV
+5302 VLIEEYV
-5309 AVNEGPSYIDGPFVI
+5309 AVSGQSYINGPFVI

-5331 ARLNELVSRLL
+5331 ARLEELVSRLL
-5342 ASVRQGVYTDA
+5342 DSLRHGVYTDA
-5353 DLASIAYTL
+5353 DLPSIAYTL
-5362 QVGREAM
+5362 QVGREPM
-5369 DERLGLIVHSL
+5369 EERLGMIVNNL
-5380 AELES
+5380 NELES
-5385 LLSAGAAAIYRSE
+5385 LLSAGVNGAHVYRSE
-5398 GATQAAVLSGLLGD
+5398 GRTQAAVLSGLLGE
-5412 EEVNALTDKW
+5412 EEVNALTEKW
-5422 LRDRNYDKLLR
+5422 LSDRNYDKLVR
-5433 YWVKGGTVNWELLY
+5433 YWVKGGMVNWELLY
-5447 PGAHPQR
+5447 TDAHPQR

-5469 VKPEHV
+5469 VKQEHV

-5482 TQQGHKNLVNQDQPA
+5482 TQEQRINVVHQEKNI
-5497 TVKAPVVSK
+5497 PVTTLPEASEK
-5506 EENDHR
+5506 EDHR
-5512 IDLTPL
+5512 IELTPL
-5518 SVVDE
+5518 SAIDE
-5523 IIPTGPTSV
+5523 IVPPVAASI
-5532 TQSIELTSEP
+5532 TQFIELTSEA
-5542 VPLPEERVPETSII
+5542 VPLLEERIP
-5556 SVVAENSLVTIEETL
+5556 VAQAVSENGLAAIEATL
-5571 RKSLALALGLEES
+5571 RKSLAVALGLEES

-5603 EWIKSINTAFGI
+5603 EWIKSINTAFGLD
-5615 ELGAARLYD
+5615 LGAARLYD
-5624 YPELRK
+5624 YPELRR
-5630 LAAFIRAEQQKSGS
+5630 LAVFIKTAQQKPVS
-5644 TTSAQQEIP
+5644 TQQEIP
-5653 AAAIPVVKPALQTP
+5653 LAATPVVKPVTPAP

-5727 NARYGTAVIV
+5727 NARYGTEIIV

-5750 KFLSSEMTNIS
+5750 RFLSAEMTKIN

-5776 DVVRQVEK
+5776 EVVRQVEK